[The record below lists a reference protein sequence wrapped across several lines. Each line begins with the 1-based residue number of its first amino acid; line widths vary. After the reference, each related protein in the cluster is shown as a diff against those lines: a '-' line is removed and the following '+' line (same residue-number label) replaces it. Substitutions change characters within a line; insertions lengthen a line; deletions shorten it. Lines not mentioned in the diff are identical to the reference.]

1 MTNKEKYQK
10 AFSALHASDNISLEE
25 EIMEK
30 NRQIY
35 RMKKA
40 AAACAAVVIAFGSI
54 TVAYAADLGGI
65 QQKIAAWFHGEQ
77 VQMYVTGDGN
87 GSYSYTYT
95 DESGQTHEGSGGG
108 VAIDDSGN
116 ESWLSAEEVMEDI
129 GNDVMADEDG
139 NIWLYYYDKKFNIT
153 DLFDEEGNCK
163 VALEHEGKTIYFT
176 IDADDQSENAVPGSY
191 AFGSSPLV
199 PEDAENYTMLK

>member
-40 AAACAAVVIAFGSI
+40 AAACAAVIIAFGSI

-65 QQKIAAWFHGEQ
+65 QQKITAWFHGES
-77 VQMYVTGDGN
+77 VQLNVSGDGK

-108 VAIDDSGN
+108 VAIDASGN
-116 ESWLSAEEVMEDI
+116 ESWLSAEEVLENA
-129 GNDVMADEDG
+129 GNEVAADADG
-139 NIWLYYYDKKFNIT
+139 NIWIYYYDKKFNIT
-153 DLFDEEGNCK
+153 DLFDADGNCK
-163 VALEHEGKTIYFT
+163 VAFEHEGKTIYFT
-176 IDADDQSENAVPGSY
+176 IDADEQSENAIPGSY
-191 AFGSSPLV
+191 AYTCGTEV
-199 PEDAENYTMLK
+199 PKDAETYTMLQ